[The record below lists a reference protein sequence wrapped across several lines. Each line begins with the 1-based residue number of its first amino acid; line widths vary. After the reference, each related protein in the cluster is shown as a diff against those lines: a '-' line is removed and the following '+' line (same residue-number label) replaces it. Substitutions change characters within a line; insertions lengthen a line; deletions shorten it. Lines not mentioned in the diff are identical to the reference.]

1 MGCRGITPGMVGLAK
16 KHKDA
21 PLHVI
26 ASYCQ
31 RGEKEP
37 TLEFLESKGWSEEM
51 KNISVMYQTR
61 YTPDVEITFV
71 PYYLLFDHT
80 GKLRYHHMA
89 GPYHGGNGDKYQEQI
104 AELLKE
110 VPKGAGKADPNKALS
125 DVRSWTSSKGRTIE
139 AALLGVSEHLAKFQM
154 KNGRTFNYPL
164 EKLSGQSREE
174 IKKLLGE

>member
-1 MGCRGITPGMVGLAK
+1 MVGLAK

-37 TLEFLESKGWSEEM
+37 TLEFLKSKGWSEEM

-110 VPKGAGKADPNKALS
+110 VPKGAGKADPNKTLS
-125 DVRSWTSSKGRTIE
+125 GVRSWTSSKGRTIE
-139 AALLGVSEHLAKFQM
+139 GALLGVSEHLAKFQM
-154 KNGRTFNYPL
+154 RNGRTFNYPL